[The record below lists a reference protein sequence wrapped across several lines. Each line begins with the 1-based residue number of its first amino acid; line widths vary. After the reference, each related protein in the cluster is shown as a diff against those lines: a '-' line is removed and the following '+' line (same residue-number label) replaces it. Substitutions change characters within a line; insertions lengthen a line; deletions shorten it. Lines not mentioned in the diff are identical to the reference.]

1 MNTEKLQV
9 VFNDGQTDLTV
20 REGKAIDLLP
30 LKAPVKINI
39 SGIINAPLLFLEKR
53 FDILNNCRNQYPGNE
68 CEENQL
74 EPTRCHVIV
83 EREGYKITLVTN
95 ENNEYST
102 GKVEGKLEQHPLF
115 EKFGINTGYQWA
127 PNDLAKFF
135 KMHRAFFA
143 SSDENMDLVSKLSA
157 FKGKVNAVIENTKDQ
172 NGSFADNF
180 SGAVE
185 SNVPG
190 TFKLKMPFFKGYPK
204 EEFEVEFYASVNGR
218 DFTLELVSP
227 AAKQAYDEARDEIFD
242 GVIKGIAE
250 VAPIIPIIEK

>member
-95 ENNEYST
+95 ENNEYTT
-102 GKVEGKLEQHPLF
+102 GKVASFHSVVKSTLPFAIAHSNITTETRNTA
-115 EKFGINTGYQWA
+115 INTRG
-127 PNDLAKFF
+127 
-135 KMHRAFFA
+135 
-143 SSDENMDLVSKLSA
+143 LSHLC
-157 FKGKVNAVIENTKDQ
+157 FIYD
-172 NGSFADNF
+172 F
-180 SGAVE
+180 S
-185 SNVPG
+185 
-190 TFKLKMPFFKGYPK
+190 L
-204 EEFEVEFYASVNGR
+204 
-218 DFTLELVSP
+218 
-227 AAKQAYDEARDEIFD
+227 Q
-242 GVIKGIAE
+242 
-250 VAPIIPIIEK
+250 